1 MISQQT
7 KSQQTMSQQTKSQRI
22 RRPKIGAAL
31 AVAAALMLSGC
42 GFKGAYSLP
51 LPGGSGNGAVYHVTA
66 VFDNVQ
72 DLVPMAAVRVDDV
85 PVGDVTGI
93 KYDPVAHK
101 ARVTLRVKKSVHLP
115 ANAVATLE
123 QTTLLGEKYIAL
135 APPPGT
141 AAQGQLTDG
150 AVIDDNATSN
160 LPDVEEVFGVLSAV
174 LNGGSLQDLQTI
186 DLEISKA
193 LGGRE
198 QQVRSALQQV
208 DRFVSD
214 LDGQRHQITRALDE
228 LNRFSAALANQNKT
242 IASALDNLGPGLK
255 VLADERVQFTQ
266 LLTDLSKFGQVA
278 THIITASREQTVAG
292 LRDLKPILARLQA
305 AGTNLPRGLELFP
318 TYPFPKA
325 IAGGIPGDYSGL
337 RATFSADPLFCVLIP
352 QLPLSCSGTTFTTP
366 TTPSNKG
373 SGTPTLPVPLP
384 TLPVPVPTVPGV
396 PNVIPTPGAT
406 TGPLGGLLDPS
417 LLGGGR

>member
-1 MISQQT
+1 VTARTTS
-7 KSQQTMSQQTKSQRI
+7 KAV
-22 RRPKIGAAL
+22 AAL
-31 AVAAALMLSGC
+31 AVAAMLLLSGC

-51 LPGGSGNGAVYHVTA
+51 LPGGSGSGAVYHVTA

-85 PVGDVTGI
+85 PVGDVTAI
-93 KYDPVAHK
+93 KYDPAAHK

-135 APPPGT
+135 SPPSGT
-141 AAQGQLTDG
+141 AAEGQLADG
-150 AVIDDNATSN
+150 AVINDNATSN

-198 QQVRSALQQV
+198 QQVRSALAQV
-208 DRFVSD
+208 DHFVAD
-214 LDGQRHQITRALDE
+214 LNGQRGQITRALDE
-228 LNRFSAALANQNKT
+228 LNRFSAALAKQNTT
-242 IASALDNLGPGLK
+242 IAGALDNLGPGLK

-292 LRDLKPILARLQA
+292 LRDLKPILSRLQA

-325 IAGGIPGDYSGL
+325 IAGAVPGDYNGL
-337 RATFSADPLFCVLIP
+337 KLTFNADPLFCVLIP
-352 QLPLSCSGTTFTTP
+352 QLPLSCSGTTFTLPTGP
-366 TTPSNKG
+366 TTKG
-373 SGTPTLPVPLP
+373 GTPTLPLPLP
-384 TLPVPVPTVPGV
+384 TLPVPVPSVPGL
-396 PNVIPTPGAT
+396 PNVIPTPGVT
-406 TGPLGGLLDPS
+406 SGPLGGLLDPS
-417 LLGGGR
+417 SLGGTR

>member
-1 MISQQT
+1 
-7 KSQQTMSQQTKSQRI
+7 MSGAPA
-22 RRPKIGAAL
+22 RRRVWTTAIAA
-31 AVAAALMLSGC
+31 AAALLASGC

-51 LPGGSGNGAVYHVTA
+51 LPGGSGNGPVYHVTA
-66 VFDNVQ
+66 VFDDVQ
-72 DLVPMAAVRVDDV
+72 DLVPMSAVRVDDV

-93 KYDPVAHK
+93 KYDPATHK

-135 APPPGT
+135 SPPSGAAP
-141 AAQGQLTDG
+141 QGVLADG

-198 QQVRSALQQV
+198 QQVRSALTQV

-228 LNRFSAALANQNKT
+228 LNRFSAALAKQNTT
-242 IASALDNLGPGLK
+242 IADALDNLGPGLK

-266 LLTDLSKFGQVA
+266 LLTDLSRFGQVA

-292 LRDLKPILARLQA
+292 LRDLQPILARLQA

-325 IAGGIPGDYSGL
+325 IAGGVPGDYNGL
-337 RATFSADPLFCVLIP
+337 KLTFNPDPLFCVLFP
-352 QLPLSCSGTTFTTP
+352 TPPPTCSGTLFTLP
-366 TTPSNKG
+366 TQKKPG
-373 SGTPTLPVPLP
+373 STGPGGVTLPVPLP
-384 TLPVPVPTVPGV
+384 TLPVPVPTVPGL
-396 PNVIPTPGAT
+396 PNVIPSPGST
-406 TGPLGGLLDPS
+406 SGPLGGLLNPTS
-417 LLGGGR
+417 LGGVG